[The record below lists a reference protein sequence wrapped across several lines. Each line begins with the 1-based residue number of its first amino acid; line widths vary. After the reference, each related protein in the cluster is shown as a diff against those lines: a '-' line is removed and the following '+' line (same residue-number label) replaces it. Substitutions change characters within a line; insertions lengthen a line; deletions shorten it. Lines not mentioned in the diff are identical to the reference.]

1 MRPRLRELSAQA
13 KRYRAKTAPDSPLAL
28 ANDELTAIARTLR
41 SMGVPT
47 AAIAEAAGVS
57 YRAMARRLSK

>member
-1 MRPRLRELSAQA
+1 MKPRLLELSTLAR
-13 KRYRAKTAPDSPLAL
+13 RYRARTVPDSPLAQ
-28 ANDELTAIARTLR
+28 ANRDLTAMAIALR

>member
-1 MRPRLRELSAQA
+1 MRPRLKQLSDLA
-13 KRYRAKTAPDSPLAL
+13 KRYRAKTSPNSPLAV